1 MLWPNQELALWALMT
16 MELKIISPHSFFF
29 LTIHIS
35 KMNIYFTKEIKT
47 LHFMLSQKEELWLK
61 YLNMKAPLHIF
72 QRMARNKVIC
82 QINVFHNNP
91 SGGSQMTSAH
101 TGRILLLLY
110 NSNPGGRVMADTMPA
125 CSPQWPHQ
133 GYELGT
139 ANIWAL

>member
-1 MLWPNQELALWALMT
+1 MT
-16 MELKIISPHSFFF
+16 MELKIISPYSFFF

-101 TGRILLLLY
+101 TGRILVLY

-125 CSPQWPHQ
+125 CPSQ
-133 GYELGT
+133 
-139 ANIWAL
+139 